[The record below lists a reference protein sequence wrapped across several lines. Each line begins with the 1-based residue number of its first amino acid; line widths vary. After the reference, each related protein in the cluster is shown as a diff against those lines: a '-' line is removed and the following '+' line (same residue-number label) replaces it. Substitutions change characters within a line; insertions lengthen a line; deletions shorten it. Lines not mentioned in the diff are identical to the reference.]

1 MIKTLKAREH
11 YSRLAYLFPC
21 VMAFLLPFNVGVAVV
36 SAAWLLAFLFLG
48 NLKTAMPGVFT
59 NGWFYPPFIFF
70 LLHVLAYAY
79 TSNKPEASFSIEIK
93 LSFLIFPFLFFAHRF
108 TEPEAR
114 KIIVS
119 FVSGCLFACL
129 FNLARALYYY
139 ITQHV
144 NYFYYSDFTH
154 ITHPS
159 YFAMFLVMAVLLLI
173 LWYPQWFAGR
183 KYHRLLIIA
192 LFVLFSFCIV
202 ISASKLGII
211 SYILLVPS
219 TLIYQQLQQKNYR
232 RLGVLVVSIVG
243 LLLISYCLFPQ
254 PFNRI
259 RSAIQANSQ
268 EQIDKT
274 SKEST
279 VVRKLVWH
287 EATEIIKQNTWI
299 GVGPGDANDELYKA
313 YERNGMSGALFKHLN
328 AHNQYL
334 QTFLGLGIA
343 GFLLLCLMTL
353 GTAIAGA
360 ILKNANLLLFS
371 LLIIMNFLV
380 ESMLQTQAGTLFF
393 VFFLCLFVQY
403 NYHKPVTFQ
412 NQATL

>member
-1 MIKTLKAREH
+1 MKPRQH

-21 VMAFLLPFNVGVAVV
+21 VMAFLLPCNIGVAIV
-36 SAAWLLAFLFLG
+36 SAAWLLCFLFLG
-48 NLKTAMPGVFT
+48 DLKTAVPAVFK
-59 NGWFYPPFIFF
+59 NKWFYPPFIFF

-79 TSNKPEASFSIEIK
+79 TANKAEAAFSIEIK
-93 LSFLIFPFLFFAHRF
+93 LSFLIFPFLVFAHRF

-114 KIIVS
+114 KIMVS

-129 FNLARALYYY
+129 FNIGRAAYYY
-139 ITQHV
+139 VTAHV

-173 LWYPQWFAGR
+173 LWYPKWFAGR
-183 KYHRLLIIA
+183 KYHRLLIIP
-192 LFVLFSFCIV
+192 LFVLFSLCIV

-211 SYILLVPS
+211 SFLILVPS
-219 TLIYQQLQQKNYR
+219 TLFVQQLRQKNYK
-232 RLGVLVVSIVG
+232 RLGVLAGSIVA
-243 LLLISYCLFPQ
+243 LLLASYNVFPQ

-259 RSAIQANSQ
+259 KSAIQANS
-268 EQIDKT
+268 EEHIDKT
-274 SKEST
+274 SGEST
-279 VVRKLVWH
+279 AVRKLVWH
-287 EATEIIKQNTWI
+287 EATEIIRQNAWI

-343 GFLLLCLMTL
+343 GFLLLCVMTL
-353 GTAIAGA
+353 GTAITG
-360 ILKNANLLLFS
+360 IVRKNASLLLFS

-393 VFFLCLFVQY
+393 VFFLCFFLQY
-403 NYHKPVTFQ
+403 NYHKPATFQ
-412 NQATL
+412 NQAKP

>member
-1 MIKTLKAREH
+1 MKAREY
-11 YSRLAYLFPC
+11 YSRIAHLFPC
-21 VMAFLLPFNVGVAVV
+21 LMAFLLPCNIGVAIV
-36 SAAWLLAFLFLG
+36 SAAWLLAFLCLG
-48 NLKTAMPGVFT
+48 NVKAMAPAALKHR
-59 NGWFYPPFIFF
+59 WFYPPVIFF

-79 TSNKPEASFSIEIK
+79 TANKPEAGFSIEIK
-93 LSFLIFPFLFFAHRF
+93 LSFLVFPFLLFAHRF
-108 TEPEAR
+108 TETEAR

-119 FVSGCLFACL
+119 FISGCLFACL
-129 FNLARALYYY
+129 FNIGRAAYYY
-139 ITQHV
+139 ITQRV

-173 LWYPQWFAGR
+173 LWYPRWFAGR
-183 KYHRLLIIA
+183 KYHKLLIVA
-192 LFVLFSFCIV
+192 LFVLFSLCIV

-219 TLIYQQLQQKNYR
+219 TLICQQLMQKNYR
-232 RLGVLVVSIVG
+232 RLGLLVVSIVA
-243 LLLISYCLFPQ
+243 LLLVSYVMFPQ

-259 RSAIQANSQ
+259 RNAIRANSQ

-274 SKEST
+274 SREST

-287 EATEIIKQNTWI
+287 EATEIIRQNAWT

-353 GTAIAGA
+353 GTAIVG
-360 ILKNANLLLFS
+360 LVRKNANLLLFS

-393 VFFLCLFVQY
+393 VFFLCLFLQY
-403 NYHKPVTFQ
+403 NYHKPGTFQ
-412 NQATL
+412 NQPTP